1 MIIANGHIYGR
12 NWGFSYNNYPAVTL
26 TTDTY
31 EELKQLILNSSN
43 LDEFDSGMGY
53 EKVMGV
59 NYNDIKEVIEDG
71 EWTKTRSLKPV
82 KLGKLKGR
90 L

>member
-12 NWGFSYNNYPAVTL
+12 NWGFSYGNYPAVTL

-59 NYNDIKEVIEDG
+59 NYNNIKEIIEDG
-71 EWTKTRSLKPV
+71 EWTKTRSLKPI
-82 KLGKLKGR
+82 KRGKLKGR